1 MCDHTLHCH
10 GGVEKNYDKDWCKL
24 CSYKARS
31 LALRKSKYAI
41 MTEVGFFY
49 LKFVKQAH
57 RNRK

>member
-41 MTEVGFFY
+41 MTEVGFFI
-49 LKFVKQAH
+49 
-57 RNRK
+57 